1 MDSETAVG
9 TGGRGTKTVMKPPTP
24 PKSSDY
30 DMTDI
35 HIERVNNGVVVECTH
50 KMKPDVEK
58 KMSGKDGKNYV
69 DYDTRHKREKHAFND
84 MAAAAE
90 FIESTL
96 LGKGYEKHEKAET
109 VGDKVKVK
117 KV

>member
-1 MDSETAVG
+1 MDSDTAVG
-9 TGGRGTKTVMKPPTP
+9 VGGRGTKTVMKPPTP

-50 KMKPDVEK
+50 KMKPEAEK
-58 KMSGKDGKNYV
+58 KMSGAGKNYV
-69 DYDTRHKREKHAFND
+69 AYDTRHKREKHAFND

-96 LGKGYEKHEKAET
+96 MGKAQAKTEKAET
-109 VGDKVKVK
+109 TDKVKVK